1 MKGNKQVCFKENHID
16 TMGLHFKQMD
26 PQLEGI
32 LDVCVRV
39 YVFSTPLLFVLIV
52 AKYT

>member
-32 LDVCVRV
+32 DRV
-39 YVFSTPLLFVLIV
+39 TPKVKV
-52 AKYT
+52 QSYD